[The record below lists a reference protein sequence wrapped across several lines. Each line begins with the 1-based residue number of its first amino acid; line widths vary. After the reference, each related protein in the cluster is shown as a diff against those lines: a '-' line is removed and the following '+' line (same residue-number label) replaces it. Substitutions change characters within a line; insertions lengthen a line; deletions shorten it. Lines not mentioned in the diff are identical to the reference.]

1 MTDLD
6 ELIRETLARD
16 AGRARFD
23 RARWEPSVTRLPTP
37 RTRRFPSRGPI
48 PRAVLGVAVA
58 LLLAAAIVWPIILLS
73 RLGSGPLERAPGADQ
88 TPTPTAYVRHADRD
102 DGLSISL
109 PANWTF
115 HQDPSGPA
123 EPRTIFA
130 VGSYAFSTGGECAP
144 AFAQRELPAD
154 GALFWLIEWRD
165 PTFDFPVR
173 PASFELD
180 ESTHGFY
187 ECSVTS
193 SYLIRF
199 EDQGRYFQVHVSL
212 GERAPDS
219 AVAEVLR
226 ALESLEVTAPVPEGC
241 PAETGPWS
249 DPDCPGQEWTR
260 KVVETA
266 GYEVDGETGSAFE
279 ATANGTRI
287 YIWSFETDQLPGRPV
302 SHRLTEKEF
311 REALSDEGYR
321 LRSVVA
327 GVPLYSDS
335 IRTVWMVQGRAV
347 WLEAAQ
353 DDPVTDTMLAPLVQ
367 ASRDVDYD
375 TIDTRP

>member
-6 ELIRETLARD
+6 ELIREALSRD

-23 RARWEPSVTRLPTP
+23 SARWEPSVTRLPTP
-37 RTRRFPSRGPI
+37 RTPRFPSRGPI

-58 LLLAAAIVWPIILLS
+58 ALLAAAILWPIILLS
-73 RLGSGPLERAPGADQ
+73 RLGSGPLERAPGSDQ
-88 TPTPTAYVRHADRD
+88 SPTPTAHVRHADRD
-102 DGLSISL
+102 DGLSISV
-109 PANWTF
+109 PASWTF

-154 GALFWLIEWRD
+154 GALFWLIEWQD
-165 PTFDFPVR
+165 PTFAFPVR
-173 PASFELD
+173 PSSFELD

-212 GERAPDS
+212 GESAPGS
-219 AVAEVLR
+219 AATEVLS

-241 PAETGPWS
+241 PPEVAASG
-249 DPDCPGQEWTR
+249 DPDCPESAWIHAIIEG
-260 KVVETA
+260 A
-266 GYEVDGETGSAFE
+266 GYGVTGSTGSALIGE
-279 ATANGTRI
+279 AGHAEFGMHVTEADSTDPYVVPPERGYDERI
-287 YIWSFETDQLPGRPV
+287 YRPHITV
-302 SHRLTEKEF
+302 
-311 REALSDEGYR
+311 D
-321 LRSVVA
+321 
-327 GVPLYSDS
+327 D
-335 IRTVWMVQGRAV
+335 RTVYTDGIRLVWTVQGFHIWVGDGVGEPIALKDLEVLVRAS
-347 WLEAAQ
+347 L
-353 DDPVTDTMLAPLVQ
+353 T
-367 ASRDVDYD
+367 VDYD
-375 TIDTRP
+375 SIDTRS